1 MSAEA
6 QPSIRPERP
15 RPPSI
20 DPALIAARV
29 LPLRRALLH
38 ELRWRP
44 PDVDR
49 RRIMIAIVVMLLAHL
64 LLVLLVRD
72 GMRLKP
78 VAEDRRDVL
87 RVTLIDAAPPPLPE
101 PSAVH
106 ELPTLS
112 VSAPPTGAARNAP
125 APARRQQDVRQ
136 VEAPAP
142 SSGEAEGVVAT
153 PAAPSLYNADGSL
166 RITPALPQA
175 EKADPLTRDK
185 QVAAEM
191 LERGH
196 NIVRCKRTRFAGAYT
211 PDESMG
217 ERAARKYGA
226 YVGLYN
232 PAVAQKA
239 AVRKADARADC
250 DWED

>member
-6 QPSIRPERP
+6 QSSIRPEPP
-15 RPPSI
+15 RPPTV
-20 DPALIAARV
+20 DPAQIAARV

-44 PDVDR
+44 PDVSW
-49 RRIMIAIVVMLLAHL
+49 RRITIAIVVMLLAHL

-78 VAEDRRDVL
+78 FKGDRRDVL
-87 RVTLIDAAPPPLPE
+87 RVTLIERPPPPLPE
-101 PSAVH
+101 VSTVR

-112 VSAPPTGAARNAP
+112 VTAPPTGTARNAP
-125 APARRQQDVRQ
+125 APSRRQQDVRQ

-153 PAAPSLYNADGSL
+153 PSAPSLYNADGSL
-166 RITPALPQA
+166 RVSPVAPTA
-175 EKADPLTRDK
+175 EPEHPLLRDK
-185 QVAAEM
+185 RAAEE
-191 LERGH
+191 LLARGH

-211 PDESMG
+211 PDESLG

-232 PAVAQKA
+232 PAVAQQA
-239 AVRKADARADC
+239 AKRAADAREDC
-250 DWED
+250 DWAD

>member
-6 QPSIRPERP
+6 QPTIRPERP
-15 RPPSI
+15 RLPGI
-20 DPALIAARV
+20 DPAQIAARV
-29 LPLRRALLH
+29 LPMRRALLH

-44 PDVDR
+44 PDVNR
-49 RRIMIAIVVMLLAHL
+49 RRVAVAIIVMLLAHL
-64 LLVLLVRD
+64 LLILLVRD

-78 VAEDRRDVL
+78 IADDRRDVL
-87 RVTLIDAAPPPLPE
+87 HVSFIELQPPLPE
-101 PSAVH
+101 SSAVH
-106 ELPTLS
+106 ELPPLS
-112 VSAPPTGAARNAP
+112 VSAPPTGVAHNAP
-125 APARRQQDVRQ
+125 APARRRQNVRQ

-142 SSGEAEGVVAT
+142 SSGEAEGIVAT

-166 RITPALPQA
+166 RIAPVQPQA
-175 EKADPLTRDK
+175 ETADPLTRDK
-185 QVAAEM
+185 QVAEEM
-191 LERGH
+191 RERGH
-196 NIVRCKRTRFAGAYT
+196 NIVRCKRTRFAQAYT
-211 PDESMG
+211 ADESLG

-239 AVRKADARADC
+239 AVRKADARTNC